1 MQLRFAIALV
11 WVSVYILFSF
21 QSISIVDVI
30 NNVLDEDN
38 QAGWEALQL
47 NDVGSQALLN
57 NAERYGLYVAR
68 ATNETTDNISIS
80 RDNIGK

>member
-1 MQLRFAIALV
+1 M
-11 WVSVYILFSF
+11 
-21 QSISIVDVI
+21 I

-57 NAERYGLYVAR
+57 NAERYGLYVAM

>member
-1 MQLRFAIALV
+1 M
-11 WVSVYILFSF
+11 
-21 QSISIVDVI
+21 I

-57 NAERYGLYVAR
+57 NAERYALYVAM
-68 ATNETTDNISIS
+68 ATNEATDNISIS